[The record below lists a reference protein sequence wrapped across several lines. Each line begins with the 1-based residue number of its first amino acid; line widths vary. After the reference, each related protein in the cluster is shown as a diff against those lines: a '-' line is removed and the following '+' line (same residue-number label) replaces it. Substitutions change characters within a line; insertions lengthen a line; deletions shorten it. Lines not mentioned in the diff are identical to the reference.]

1 MMPWLYIAFGVAAM
15 LLELV
20 LPGGIVMCL
29 GLSALTMGC
38 LQFFG
43 VLQDPTQCFM
53 IFAIFSV
60 VLVFPMQWF
69 LRKMAPASDY
79 SISNTNEDLENCG
92 QVVTVSETV
101 LREQATGRIR
111 FQGSDWPALSA
122 GGTFPVGSQVK
133 IIGRDNLVWIVTGPI
148 DNLSPYPHKE
158 NAHGI

>member
-1 MMPWLYIAFGVAAM
+1 MPWLYIVFGVAAM

-29 GLSALTMGC
+29 GLSALTMGG

-43 VLQDPTQCFM
+43 LLQDPTLSFM

-69 LRKMAPASDY
+69 LRKIAPSSDY
-79 SISNTNEDLENCG
+79 SISNVDEDLESYG
-92 QVVTVSETV
+92 QVVTVSETI
-101 LREQATGRIR
+101 LKGQTAGRIR
-111 FQGSDWPALSA
+111 FQGSDWPAISDD
-122 GGTFPVGSQVK
+122 GTFPVGTQVK
-133 IIGRDNLVWIVTGPI
+133 IIGQDNLAWIVTGHI
-148 DNLSPYPHKE
+148 DDFPQLPYKE